1 MDRKEDGL
9 KALGAKTQ
17 YKMDYAPEVLE
28 TFVNS
33 IRAMTTGYVSTALS
47 SHRFVLSRGSLTLR
61 RFASATSL
69 A

>member
-28 TFVNS
+28 TFVNKQS
-33 IRAMTTGYVSTALS
+33 GNDYCV
-47 SHRFVLSRGSLTLR
+47 RFNCP
-61 RFASATSL
+61 
-69 A
+69 